1 MSILGWMTHVWT
13 YVRQALD
20 TLSGVSSSS
29 GAGLLARGQQLL
41 ALVIL
46 ALAAWIAAWIL
57 KKLTLI
63 ATTKLE
69 PASRRRLLGV
79 WDVALLGVVL
89 AFASS
94 IFGLGDPYRVLVAT
108 MRLMLAYL
116 VWVAAEAFIELHLA
130 RRGVD
135 RNLVVL
141 SRYAVIT
148 FIVIWAAYMVA
159 GSQIAPVV
167 GALGILGLAVSL
179 AAQDTF
185 SNFISGIILLMDR
198 PFRIGDWVKIG
209 EEFGQVEGLTLRTT
223 RLRTPDN
230 ESVAI
235 PNSVVAGG
243 EIKNLSAG
251 GPLRLRIP
259 VGVAYRHDTRQV
271 KEVLKPIVRQHPR
284 VLPDPEPVLL
294 VTGLGDN
301 SVEITLVLWI
311 AQRDIPD
318 YPVITAEI
326 IEAAKLALDAAGI
339 EIPFPQRT
347 VWFPEPL
354 KIIQEKSAE

>member
-1 MSILGWMTHVWT
+1 MAQIWE
-13 YVRQALD
+13 YIQQALGALNGVGA
-20 TLSGVSSSS
+20 TSGSGLS
-29 GAGLLARGQQLL
+29 ARGQQLIAL
-41 ALVIL
+41 ALL
-46 ALAAWIAAWIL
+46 AIASWVAVWIL
-57 KKLTLI
+57 KKFTLL
-63 ATTKLE
+63 ATAKMDL
-69 PASRRRLLGV
+69 ASRKRLLGV
-79 WDVALLGVVL
+79 WDIALWGVIL

-94 IFGLGDPYRVLVAT
+94 IFGLGDPARVISAT
-108 MRLMLAYL
+108 FRLILAYL
-116 VWVAAEAFIELHLA
+116 VWVAAEQAIEIYFA
-130 RRGVD
+130 KRGVD

-141 SRYAVIT
+141 SRYAVIIL
-148 FIVIWAAYMVA
+148 IVVWAAYMIA
-159 GSQIAPVV
+159 GAQIAPIV

-185 SNFISGIILLMDR
+185 SNFISGIILLIDR

-209 EEFGQVEGLTLRTT
+209 DEFGKVEGLTLRTT

-235 PNSVVAGG
+235 PNAVVAGG

-259 VGVAYRHDTRQV
+259 IGVAYRHDTRQV
-271 KEVLKPIVRQHPR
+271 KKVLEPIAQGNPR
-284 VLPDPEPVLL
+284 VLPEPQPALL

-311 AQRDIPD
+311 AQEDVPD

-326 IEAAKLALDAAGI
+326 IEAAKLALDEAGI

-354 KIIQEKSAE
+354 KIIQEKSLE

>member
-1 MSILGWMTHVWT
+1 MTQVFDYVSRALEALGGLNS
-13 YVRQALD
+13 AG
-20 TLSGVSSSS
+20 S
-29 GAGLLARGQQLL
+29 AGLLARGQQLL
-41 ALVIL
+41 AWLIL
-46 ALAAWIAAWIL
+46 ALAAWVVAWIF
-57 KKLTLI
+57 KKLTAL
-63 ATTKLE
+63 AAVKLE
-69 PASRRRLLGV
+69 SATRRRLLGV
-79 WDVALLGVVL
+79 WDVALLGVLL

-94 IFGLGDPYRVLVAT
+94 IFSLGDPHRVLVAT
-108 MRLMLAYL
+108 LRLMLAYL
-116 VWVAAEAFIELHLA
+116 VWVGAEAFIELHLA

-135 RNLVVL
+135 RNIVVL
-141 SRYAVIT
+141 SRYAAIT
-148 FIVIWAAYMVA
+148 LIVVWAAYMVA
-159 GSQIAPVV
+159 GAQIAPIV

-198 PFRIGDWVKIG
+198 PFRIGDWVRIG

-259 VGVAYRHDTRQV
+259 VGVAYRHDTREV
-271 KEVLKPIVRQHPR
+271 KKVLEPVVRRHPR
-284 VLPDPEPVLL
+284 VLQEPEPALL
-294 VTGLGDN
+294 VTSLGDN

-311 AQRDIPD
+311 AQKDIPD

-326 IEAAKLALDAAGI
+326 IEDAKLALDEAGI

-354 KIIQEKSAE
+354 KIVQEKPEG